1 MVTRQRRH
9 MHMQA
14 CKGGVSLRGLSL
26 GGLSLGGLY
35 LGGLSLLSL
44 GGLSLCFASLACQS
58 ASLRLCTAQ
67 HGIYMTDRH
76 ALHEHRHA
84 PARLPPW

>member
-1 MVTRQRRH
+1 VVTRQRRH

-26 GGLSLGGLY
+26 GGLSL
-35 LGGLSLLSL
+35 LSL

-58 ASLRLCTAQ
+58 GSLRLCTAQ
-67 HGIYMTDRH
+67 HAIYMTDRH